1 MTSTES
7 YYGTGRRKRAVAR
20 VTLKPGQGRIR
31 INDRAFEEY
40 FPREVL
46 RILVQQPIES
56 ASVQGRFDVSVNVS
70 GGGNAGQ
77 AEAVRHGI
85 SRALLLVGDNLR
97 SPLKK
102 NGLLTRD
109 PRRKERKKYGQKK
122 ARKRFQ
128 YTKR

>member
-1 MTSTES
+1 VTSTES